1 MEGLMSTEF
10 HFDLEGD
17 HLEPAEVL
25 RHIKAGGQ
33 PRIYVLVDFH
43 PFLSNP
49 LHVRLLKDIA
59 MQHELVQKT
68 IVLLSHDLICR
79 LNCGT

>member
-1 MEGLMSTEF
+1 
-10 HFDLEGD
+10 
-17 HLEPAEVL
+17 
-25 RHIKAGGQ
+25 
-33 PRIYVLVDFH
+33 VDFH